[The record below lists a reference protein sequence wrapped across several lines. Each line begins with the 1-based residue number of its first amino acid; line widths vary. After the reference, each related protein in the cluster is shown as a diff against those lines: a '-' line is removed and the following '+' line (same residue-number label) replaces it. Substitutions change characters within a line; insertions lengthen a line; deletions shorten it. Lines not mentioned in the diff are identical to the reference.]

1 MGGGRGGEVQTNS
14 WAILM
19 KSSRVRVVNVCFS
32 VLQCVAVC
40 CSALQCVAVRVRVV
54 NVCEHM
60 LLMSVNTSMSVPP
73 SSHLCVSLRLLNVP
87 PSSCPSV
94 FSMSVRLLNVS
105 IYVCVLQKDFACVC
119 ACARELMCVCEREGV
134 QVYS

>member
-1 MGGGRGGEVQTNS
+1 VLQCV
-14 WAILM
+14 A
-19 KSSRVRVVNVCFS
+19 VCCS

-60 LLMSVNTSMSVPP
+60 LLMSVNTSTCVRP
-73 SSHLCVSLRLLNVP
+73 SSQ
-87 PSSCPSV
+87 CPSV
-94 FSMSVRLLNVS
+94 FTVS

-119 ACARELMCVCEREGV
+119 ACAREFMCVCEREGV